1 MAKKILTTTVVGSH
15 PRNPKVVEAARLLKE
30 CRIKKAEYDKLV
42 DEATRICIDDQVR
55 AGIDIIADGEQGRED
70 MQVFFAERLGGFQEG
85 DWVRIWGNNYFR
97 KPVVADRI
105 KFKGPMTLDD
115 WKFAE
120 KYSKESQK
128 KFKRS
133 GVLMKQMFTGPY
145 TMADWSFYESHS
157 SRRDL
162 TLDLAEALAKEA
174 KALDKAGCPYI
185 QIDEP
190 ALCTHPG
197 EEEMMLEAEA
207 IEIITKR
214 LKAYTA
220 IHICYGDF
228 DMLFPYALEF
238 DADLIDL
245 EFANNNFRTLDVL
258 RKYDFTK
265 DLGFGVVDV
274 HKKEVESVAQ
284 VKKNIMLALD
294 FLKPEQVYPKP
305 DCGLKLLPDE
315 NTAYLK
321 LKAIGEAV
329 KELREEL

>member
-15 PRNPKVVEAARLLKE
+15 PRDLQVVEAARQLKE
-30 CRIKKAEYDKLV
+30 GKAKKAEYDKLV
-42 DEATRICIDDQVR
+42 ADATKVCIDDQVR

-70 MQVFFAERLGGFQEG
+70 MQVFFAERLGGFEKG

-105 KFKGPMTLDD
+105 KFKEPMTLDE
-115 WKFAE
+115 WQFAV
-120 KYSKESQK
+120 KYLGESQK
-128 KFKRS
+128 TFKRS
-133 GVLMKQMFTGPY
+133 GVQMKQMFTGPY

-197 EEEMMLEAEA
+197 EEEMMLQAEA
-207 IEIITKR
+207 IAIITKG

-220 IHICYGDF
+220 IHVCYGDF
-228 DMLFPYALEF
+228 GMLFPYALDF
-238 DADLIDL
+238 KIDLIDL
-245 EFANNNFRTLDVL
+245 EFANNGFRTLDVL
-258 RKYDFTK
+258 RQYDFTK

-274 HKKEVESVAQ
+274 HKKEIESVPQ
-284 VKKNIMLALD
+284 VKKNIMMALD

-315 NTAYLK
+315 KTAFLK
-321 LKAIGEAV
+321 LKAVGDAV
-329 KELREEL
+329 NELREEL

>member
-15 PRNPKVVEAARLLKE
+15 PRDPKVVEAARQLKDGK
-30 CRIKKAEYDKLV
+30 IKKADYDKLV
-42 DEATRICIDDQVR
+42 ADATKVCIDDQVK

-70 MQVFFAERLGGFQEG
+70 MQVFFAERLGGFEKG
-85 DWVRIWGNNYFR
+85 EWVRIWGNNYFR

-105 KFKGPMTLDD
+105 KFKTPMTLDE
-115 WKFAE
+115 WEFAA
-120 KYSKESQK
+120 KYTNESQK
-128 KFKRS
+128 KFKRN
-133 GVLMKQMFTGPY
+133 GVQMKQMFTGPY

-197 EEEMMLEAEA
+197 EGEMLLQAEA
-207 IEIITKR
+207 LEIITKG

-220 IHICYGDF
+220 IHVCYGDF
-228 DMLFPYALEF
+228 GMLFPYALDF
-238 DADLIDL
+238 KIDLIDL
-245 EFANNNFRTLDVL
+245 EFANNGFRTLDVL
-258 RKYDFTK
+258 RQYDFTK

-274 HKKEVESVAQ
+274 HKKEIESVSQ

-315 NTAYLK
+315 KTAFLK
-321 LKAIGEAV
+321 LKAVGDAV

>member
-1 MAKKILTTTVVGSH
+1 MAKQILTTTVVGSH
-15 PRNPKVVEAARLLKE
+15 PRSPDVVDAAHKLND
-30 CRIKKAEYDKLV
+30 KKIAPADYKKLV
-42 DEATRICIDDQVR
+42 DEATKVCIDDQVR

-85 DWVRIWGNNYFR
+85 EWVRIWGNNYFR
-97 KPVVADRI
+97 KPIVADRI
-105 KFKGPMTLDD
+105 KFKSSMTLED
-115 WKFAE
+115 WRFAD
-120 KYSKESQK
+120 KYMKESEK
-128 KFKRS
+128 KFKRT
-133 GVLMKQMFTGPY
+133 GVQMKQMFTGPY

-174 KALDKAGCPYI
+174 KELDKAGCPFI

-197 EEEMMLEAEA
+197 EEEMELQREALA
-207 IEIITKR
+207 TITKG

-220 IHICYGDF
+220 IHVCYGDF
-228 DMLFPYALEF
+228 GMLFPYALDF
-238 DADLIDL
+238 PVDLIDL
-245 EFANNNFRTLDVL
+245 EFANNSFRTLDVL
-258 RKYDFTK
+258 RQYDFTK

-274 HKKEVESVAQ
+274 HKKEVESVEQ
-284 VKKNIMLALD
+284 VKKNIRLALN

-315 NTAYLK
+315 KTAFLK
-321 LKAIGEAV
+321 LKAIGDAV

>member
-1 MAKKILTTTVVGSH
+1 MKKILTTTVVGSH
-15 PRNPKVVEAARLLKE
+15 PRSPEVMDVLKKKEQGKATEEEYNKIVE
-30 CRIKKAEYDKLV
+30 
-42 DEATRICIDDQVR
+42 EATKVCIDDQIN

-70 MQVFFAERLGGFQEG
+70 MQVFFAERLGGFEEG
-85 DWVRIWGNNYFR
+85 EWVRIWGNNYFR
-97 KPVVADRI
+97 KPIVTERI
-105 KFKGPMTLDD
+105 TFKGPMSLDD
-115 WKFAE
+115 WSFAHDYT
-120 KYSKESQK
+120 KGRAQ
-128 KFKRS
+128 
-133 GVLMKQMFTGPY
+133 VKQMFTGPY
-145 TMADWSFYESHS
+145 TMADWAFYESHN

-174 KALDKAGCPYI
+174 RELDKAGCPYI

-197 EEEMMLEAEA
+197 KDEMELQAEA
-207 IEIITKR
+207 LEIITGG

-220 IHICYGDF
+220 IHVCYGDF
-228 DMLFPYALEF
+228 NMLFPSALDF
-238 DADLIDL
+238 KVDLIDL

-274 HKKEVESVAQ
+274 HKKEVETVEQ
-284 VKKNIMLALD
+284 VKENINLALD

-315 NTAYLK
+315 HTAYLK
-321 LKAIGEAV
+321 LKAVGDAV
-329 KELREEL
+329 KELRAELS

>member
-1 MAKKILTTTVVGSH
+1 MTKKILTTTVVGSH
-15 PRNPKVVEAARLLKE
+15 PRNPKVVEAAHKLKAKK
-30 CRIKKAEYDKLV
+30 IKQADYNKVVA
-42 DEATRICIDDQVR
+42 EATKICIDDQIK

-70 MQVFFAERLGGFQEG
+70 MQVFFAERLGGFEAG

-97 KPVVADRI
+97 KPIVTSRI
-105 KFKGPMTLDD
+105 QFKEPMTLDD
-115 WKFAE
+115 WKFAS
-120 KYSKESQK
+120 KYAG
-128 KFKRS
+128 KRAQ
-133 GVLMKQMFTGPY
+133 VKQMFTGPY
-145 TMADWSFYESHS
+145 TMSDWSFYESHA

-197 EEEMMLEAEA
+197 EEEMQLQAEA
-207 IEIITKR
+207 VEIITKG

-220 IHICYGDF
+220 IHVCYGDF
-228 DMLFPYALEF
+228 GMLFPYALDF
-238 DADLIDL
+238 KVDLIDL
-245 EFANNNFRTLDVL
+245 EFANNGFRTLDVL

-305 DCGLKLLPDE
+305 DCGLKLLPSE
-315 NTAYLK
+315 EIAYLK
-321 LKAIGEAV
+321 LKAIGDAV

>member
-1 MAKKILTTTVVGSH
+1 MSKKILTTTVVGSH
-15 PRNPKVVEAARLLKE
+15 PRNPGVVKAARKLKDKQ
-30 CRIKKAEYDKLV
+30 IKQQEYDKLV
-42 DEATRICIDDQVR
+42 ADATKICIDDQVK

-70 MQVFFAERLGGFQEG
+70 MQVFFAERLGGFEKG

-97 KPVVADRI
+97 KPIVADRI
-105 KFKGPMTLDD
+105 TFKKPMTVDD
-115 WKFAE
+115 WKFAD
-120 KYSKESQK
+120 KYMGESQK
-128 KFKRS
+128 KFKRQ
-133 GVLMKQMFTGPY
+133 GVQMKQMFTGPY
-145 TMADWSFYESHS
+145 TMADWAFYEKHAN
-157 SRRDL
+157 RRDL

-197 EEEMMLEAEA
+197 EEEMMLQAEA
-207 IEIITKR
+207 LEIITNG

-220 IHICYGDF
+220 IHVCYGDF
-228 DMLFPYALEF
+228 EMLFPYALDF
-238 DADLIDL
+238 KVDLIDL

-258 RKYDFTK
+258 KRFDFTK

-274 HKKEVESVAQ
+274 HKKEIETVAQ

-305 DCGLKLLPDE
+305 DCGLKLLPSE
-315 NTAYLK
+315 EVAYLK
-321 LKAIGEAV
+321 LKAIGDAV

>member
-15 PRNPKVVEAARLLKE
+15 PRDPRVVEAARQLKE
-30 CRIKKAEYDKLV
+30 GKIKKAEYEKLV
-42 DEATRICIDDQVR
+42 ADATKVCIDDQVK

-70 MQVFFAERLGGFQEG
+70 MQVFFAERLGGFEKG
-85 DWVRIWGNNYFR
+85 DWVRVWGNNYFR
-97 KPVVADRI
+97 KPVVTDRI
-105 KFKGPMTLDD
+105 TFKAPMTLDD
-115 WKFAE
+115 WEFAV
-120 KYSKESQK
+120 KYCG
-128 KFKRS
+128 KRAQ
-133 GVLMKQMFTGPY
+133 MKQMFTGPY

-197 EEEMMLEAEA
+197 EEEMLLQAEA
-207 IEIITKR
+207 IEIITKG

-220 IHICYGDF
+220 IHVCYGDF
-228 DMLFPYALEF
+228 GMLFPYALDF
-238 DADLIDL
+238 KIDLIDL

-258 RKYDFTK
+258 KQYAFTK

-274 HKKEVESVAQ
+274 HKKEIESVAQ

-315 NTAYLK
+315 KTAFLK
-321 LKAIGEAV
+321 LKAVGDAV

>member
-1 MAKKILTTTVVGSH
+1 MKNILTTTVVGSH
-15 PRNPKVVEAARLLKE
+15 PRNPKVVEAAHLLKG
-30 CRIKKAEYDKLV
+30 KKITQADYEKV
-42 DEATRICIDDQVR
+42 VKVATKVCVDDQIK

-70 MQVFFAERLGGFQEG
+70 MSVFFAERLDGFQEG

-97 KPVVADRI
+97 KPIVADRI
-105 KFKGPMTLDD
+105 GFKGPMTLDD
-115 WKFAE
+115 WEFAS
-120 KYSKESQK
+120 KYAAESQK
-128 KFKRS
+128 SLKRA
-133 GVLMKQMFTGPY
+133 GVQVKQMFTGPY
-145 TMADWSFYESHS
+145 TMADWAFYEKHA

-197 EEEMMLEAEA
+197 EEEMMLQEEA
-207 IEIITKR
+207 IAIITKG

-228 DMLFPYALEF
+228 KMLFPYALDF
-238 DADLIDL
+238 KIDLIDL
-245 EFANNNFRTLDVL
+245 EFANNGFRTLDVL
-258 RKYDFTK
+258 RKYKFTK
-265 DLGFGVVDV
+265 DLGFGCVDV
-274 HKKEVESVAQ
+274 HKKEVETVAE
-284 VKKNIMLALD
+284 VKKNIMKALD

-305 DCGLKLLPDE
+305 DCGLKLLPSE
-315 NTAYLK
+315 EVAYLK
-321 LKAIGEAV
+321 LKAVGDAV